1 MARALTEEE
10 RESLKM
16 IVAWLSDQ
24 MRRSDWCQKN
34 RDAKGLEVDLV
45 RLVMYLETIL
55 KLEMA
60 TIRCG

>member
-1 MARALTEEE
+1 MTRALTEEE

-34 RDAKGLEVDLV
+34 REAKGLEVDLV
-45 RLVMYLETIL
+45 RLVMYLADTE
-55 KLEMA
+55 KLPH
-60 TIRCG
+60 